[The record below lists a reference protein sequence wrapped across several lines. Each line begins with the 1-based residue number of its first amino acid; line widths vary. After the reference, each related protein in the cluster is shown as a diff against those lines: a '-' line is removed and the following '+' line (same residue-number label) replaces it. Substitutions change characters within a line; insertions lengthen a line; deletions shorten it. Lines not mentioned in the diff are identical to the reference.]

1 MLCKTSM
8 KLPSF
13 ALGLISASLLSF
25 ATLNPAIAQVKT
37 NLADSRNE
45 EQVTVDVYSLASP
58 AVVTIRLENGAGSGS
73 IINAEGLILTNNHV
87 VRNARNGIVTVV
99 TSNSKQYRGQVI
111 SIDRANDLALIR
123 LQTRDRFP
131 SLRLANSNGIQVGRQ
146 VFAIGSP
153 FGLSGTL
160 TRGIISRISNNGDI
174 QTDASL
180 NPGNS
185 GGPLLNTRGELIG
198 VNKAILAPE
207 GRGNTGIGF
216 ATSAVAAQQFIAR
229 SLNNPSGNIAV
240 NPSPSRLGVVVD
252 GESLVIQKV
261 EANSLASNVGLL
273 PGDRLLAINGKV
285 LTGVQ
290 ELSQVL
296 DQSPKRV
303 VLTIARQQRVGR
315 VLIQF

>member
-1 MLCKTSM
+1 M
-8 KLPSF
+8 KFSSF
-13 ALGLISASLLSF
+13 AFGLVSAGLLSF
-25 ATLNPAIAQVKT
+25 SGLNSNLNPAIAQAKS
-37 NLADSRNE
+37 NLLDSRNE
-45 EQVTVDVYSLASP
+45 EQVTVDVYSIASP

-73 IINAEGLILTNNHV
+73 IISPEGLVLTNNHV
-87 VRNARNGIVTVV
+87 IRNARNGLVTVV
-99 TSNSKQYRGQVI
+99 TSSGKQYRGQVI
-111 SIDRANDLALIR
+111 SLDRTNDLALIR

-131 SLRLANSNGIQVGRQ
+131 SLRLASTNSIQVGRQ

-160 TRGIISRISNNGDI
+160 TRGIISRIATNGDI

-185 GGPLLNTRGELIG
+185 GGPLLNTKAEIVG
-198 VNKAILAPE
+198 VNKKIIASE

-216 ATSAVAAQQFIAR
+216 ATSAVATQQFVAR
-229 SLNNPSGNIAV
+229 SLSNPNGNIAA
-240 NPSPSRLGVVVD
+240 NPSRLGIIID

-273 PGDRLLAINGKV
+273 PGDRVLAINGRPLKDTQQ
-285 LTGVQ
+285 LN
-290 ELSQVL
+290 QVL
-296 DQSPKRV
+296 DDSPQRM